1 MVRKTK
7 GTRQNPIMSDNISRK
22 MVAEVMAAS
31 RGKRMARPLQVQNKI
46 RLMSYDTASLEKK
59 GRLTGCHEVQQD
71 REEMLISR

>member
-1 MVRKTK
+1 
-7 GTRQNPIMSDNISRK
+7 
-22 MVAEVMAAS
+22 MAAS